1 MTASGVVLAHGIGT
15 RTDLPIPRALALY
28 GAAFVVAI
36 SFAALLLLWSRP
48 RLGDG
53 TSGRPL
59 PGAVQRLVDAPL
71 LRRALQAVV
80 LALAVLVTAVAL
92 TGPAETTRNLAPWVL
107 YVTFW
112 VGLVAASLLLGPVW
126 AVVNPLRLVHRGLVA
141 ITGPAPA
148 ADRLDRLGVWPAA
161 ASLLVFV
168 WLELVYPDRAEPG
181 TVGTFLVVHAA
192 VQLVAS
198 LWFGERWF
206 ARGDGFEV
214 YSTLVARLSP
224 WGRRDDGRLVL
235 RNPLT
240 SLRLQPALP
249 GLSAVVVVLLGSTA
263 FDGITRTP
271 FWQTGPGSDNGTL
284 SGTLGLLASVAFVAL
299 VYVAATRASGILAR
313 LPPGR
318 QPREYAHTLVPIA
331 LGYTVAHYFSLLLID
346 GQTTWIL
353 ASNPFGTDGTDLF
366 GTYGNRVDYAV
377 VGPDAIAWVQVG
389 AVVLGHVLG
398 LVSAHEH
405 ALRAAPRARASD
417 QLPLVLVMIV
427 YTVVG
432 LGLLFGF

>member
-1 MTASGVVLAHGIGT
+1 VGSCGLVLAHGIGT

-28 GAAFVVAI
+28 GAAFVVAL

-48 RLGDG
+48 RLGDAS
-53 TSGRPL
+53 SGHPL
-59 PGAVQRLVDAPL
+59 PTGLQRLLDGPL
-71 LRRALQAVV
+71 RTVLQAVA
-80 LALAVLVTAVAL
+80 LALALLVTAVAL
-92 TGPAETTRNLAPWVL
+92 AGPVDTTRNLAPWSL

-126 AVVNPLRLVHRGLVA
+126 SYLNPLRLVHRGLAA

-148 ADRLDRLGVWPAA
+148 ADRLERLGVWPAA

-168 WLELVYPDRAEPG
+168 WLELVYPHRADPRA
-181 TVGTFLVVHAA
+181 VGTFLVCYAA

-214 YSTLVARLSP
+214 YSALVARLSP
-224 WGRRDDGRLVL
+224 WGRRGDGLLVV
-235 RNPLT
+235 RGPLT
-240 SLRLQPALP
+240 NLRAQPALP
-249 GLSAVVVVLLGSTA
+249 GLSAVLVVLLGSTA
-263 FDGITRTP
+263 FDGLTRTE

-299 VYVAATRASGILAR
+299 FYVAATRASGSLAR
-313 LPPGR
+313 LPVGN
-318 QPREYAHTLVPIA
+318 QPREYAHTILPIA
-331 LGYTVAHYFSLLLID
+331 LGYTVAHYFSLWAID

-353 ASNPFGTDGTDLF
+353 ASNPFGTEGTDLF
-366 GTYGNRVDYAV
+366 GTYGNRVDYAA

-389 AVVLGHVLG
+389 AVVTGHVLG